1 VAATG
6 FTAAVWAL
14 ARRVPAG
21 RATTYGT
28 LAEAYYGGVRGTAGV
43 VPRWTGGVPGTAGV
57 VPRRTGGARGVGQA
71 MARCPGDVPWWRVV
85 HADGR
90 MKGTAGADEQ
100 RARLAE
106 EGVPLTADGR
116 VDWARAGGP
125 WAP

>member
-28 LAEAYYGGVRGTAGV
+28 LAEAYYGVAGAA
-43 VPRWTGGVPGTAGV
+43 PRMT
-57 VPRRTGGARGVGQA
+57 RGARGVGQA

-85 HADGR
+85 HAD
-90 MKGTAGADEQ
+90 GADEQ

-125 WAP
+125 CAP

>member
-1 VAATG
+1 VAAPSG
-6 FTAAVWAL
+6 FMAAVWDL
-14 ARRVPAG
+14 ARRVPPG
-21 RATTYGT
+21 RATTYGL
-28 LAEAYYGGVRGTAGV
+28 LADSQRFDQPKRRRGTA
-43 VPRWTGGVPGTAGV
+43 
-57 VPRRTGGARGVGQA
+57 ARAVGQA

-90 MKGTAGADEQ
+90 MKGTPGADEQ

-125 WAP
+125 WSP

>member
-1 VAATG
+1 M
-6 FTAAVWAL
+6 
-14 ARRVPAG
+14 PAG

-28 LAEAYYGGVRGTAGV
+28 LAECQRSDQPKLRSALA
-43 VPRWTGGVPGTAGV
+43 
-57 VPRRTGGARGVGQA
+57 ARAVGQA

-90 MKGTAGADEQ
+90 MKDAPGADEQ

-125 WAP
+125 WSP

>member
-1 VAATG
+1 VAAGGG
-6 FTAAVWAL
+6 FSAAVWAL
-14 ARRVPAG
+14 ARRVPPG
-21 RATTYGT
+21 RATTYGM
-28 LAEAYYGGVRGTAGV
+28 LAEAHYGV
-43 VPRWTGGVPGTAGV
+43 VK
-57 VPRRTGGARGVGQA
+57 GARGVGQA

-85 HADGR
+85 HPDGS

-106 EGVPLTADGR
+106 EGVPLTRDGR

>member
-1 VAATG
+1 MAAAGG
-6 FTAAVWAL
+6 FMAEVWAL
-14 ARRVPAG
+14 ARRVPPG
-21 RATTYGT
+21 RATTYGL
-28 LAEAYYGGVRGTAGV
+28 LAEAYHGTAGRAGGVR
-43 VPRWTGGVPGTAGV
+43 
-57 VPRRTGGARGVGQA
+57 GARGVGQA

-85 HADGR
+85 YADGA

-125 WAP
+125 WSPLSEL

>member
-1 VAATG
+1 MAAAGG
-6 FTAAVWAL
+6 FMAAVWAL
-14 ARRVPAG
+14 ARRVPPG
-21 RATTYGT
+21 RATTYGL
-28 LAEAYYGGVRGTAGV
+28 LAEAYYGGSSR
-43 VPRWTGGVPGTAGV
+43 
-57 VPRRTGGARGVGQA
+57 GARGVGQA

-116 VDWARAGGP
+116 VDWAGAGGP
-125 WAP
+125 WPP